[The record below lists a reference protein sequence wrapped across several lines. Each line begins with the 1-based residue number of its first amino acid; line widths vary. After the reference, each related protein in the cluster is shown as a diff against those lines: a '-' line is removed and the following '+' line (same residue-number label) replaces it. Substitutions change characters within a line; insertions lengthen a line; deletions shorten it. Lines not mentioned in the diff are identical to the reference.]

1 MSAENEI
8 VKLTLECYRT
18 LAVMLRNYELPK
30 ELSQWLEFSDRNL
43 GVLQESKV
51 LKHNFKPSVM
61 LSKEAFANQLVKAL
75 WCLFCIGRLYN
86 GLYLKDRR
94 HRDFYKE
101 TVAYD
106 KGVIK
111 EAKDDTGGY

>member
-18 LAVMLRNYELPK
+18 LACLLRNYELPK

-51 LKHNFKPSVM
+51 LKHKFKPTVM
-61 LSKEAFANQLVKAL
+61 LSKEAFAGQLVKAL
-75 WCLFCIGRLYN
+75 WCLLSIGRLYN
-86 GLYLKDRR
+86 GLYLKNKR
-94 HRDFYKE
+94 HRDFYRE

-106 KGVIK
+106 RGITK
-111 EAKDDTGGY
+111 EVKDE